1 VIATDW
7 RQVVTDSGEVRIFE
21 ALEDPRWDWR
31 TITALSRASGLDAEE
46 TRRVLRKYPV
56 LVRQSAVPGPKGEE
70 LYTLQ
75 SRYFD
80 RKTFLEKVLTS
91 VSASSVSSPLW
102 RADDTN

>member
-1 VIATDW
+1 MIATDW
-7 RQVVTDSGEVRIFE
+7 RQVITDPVEMKIFE

-31 TITALSRASGLDAEE
+31 TLNALSRASGLDDEG

-56 LVRQSAVPGPKGEE
+56 LVRQSEVPGPNGEE

-80 RKTFLEKVLTS
+80 RKSFLEKVLTS
-91 VSASSVSSPLW
+91 VSSSSVSIWKS
-102 RADDTN
+102 DDSN